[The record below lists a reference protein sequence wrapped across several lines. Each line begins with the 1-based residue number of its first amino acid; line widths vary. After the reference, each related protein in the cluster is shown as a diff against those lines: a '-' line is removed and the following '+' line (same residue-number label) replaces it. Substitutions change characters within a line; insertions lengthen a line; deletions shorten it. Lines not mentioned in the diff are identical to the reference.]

1 MSGFKIRTDLAV
13 ELKDGGKKS
22 SKIEGITVREDY
34 EEEGKIKVTRVIVEN
49 AEGAEFIGK
58 PIGNYITLESKEL
71 GEANEGYHRNVSKL
85 LAEEYFEGFTRKNYI
100 QAYQYNLHL
109 RPKSMLVEAGAQT
122 NTVQEKLNAM
132 ELLAKLL
139 DLELKRE

>member
-1 MSGFKIRTDLAV
+1 M
-13 ELKDGGKKS
+13 
-22 SKIEGITVREDY
+22 
-34 EEEGKIKVTRVIVEN
+34 
-49 AEGAEFIGK
+49 
-58 PIGNYITLESKEL
+58 ESKEL